1 MKRMPTREQVER
13 IRLQYPPGTQVELI
27 SMPEDPRPVPPGT
40 RGEVM
45 AVDDAGLLVMKWSN
59 GRSLSLIPGVDQ
71 FRILTEQEIARE
83 QTVTMGGMHL

>member
-1 MKRMPTREQVER
+1 MKDIPTREQVER

-27 SMPEDPRPVPPGT
+27 SMPNDPCPIPPGT

-45 AVDDAGLLVMKWSN
+45 AVDDAGQLVMKWSN
-59 GRSLSLIPGVDQ
+59 GRSLSLIPEVDQ

-83 QTVTMGGMHL
+83 QAMTMGGM